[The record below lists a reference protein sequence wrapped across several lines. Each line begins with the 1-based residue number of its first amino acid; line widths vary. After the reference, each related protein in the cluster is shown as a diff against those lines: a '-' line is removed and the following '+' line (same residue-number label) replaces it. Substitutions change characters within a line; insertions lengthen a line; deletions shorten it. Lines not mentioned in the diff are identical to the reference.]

1 MDVSAADSP
10 SILLVDD
17 DRIHTRILRTRL
29 EQQGYRVREAPS
41 GNEGLDLARSLYPE
55 VILCDWLME
64 GMDGLEVCRRVRED
78 PQLANAYFI
87 LLTSRS
93 QVQDRVRGLDAGAD
107 DFLSKPADP
116 EELLA
121 RVRSGLRLHNA
132 NEQLR
137 VLSQDLQQQK
147 ARLDGELAEA
157 ARYVADLL
165 PKPLESPSVRIDSLF
180 CPSSQLGGDG
190 FDFLWLDEDHLLLY
204 LLDVSGHGL
213 AAALPSISIL
223 NLLRS
228 GGIDLDPE
236 RPETLAL
243 ALNRLFQMEGQ
254 EDRYLTLWCGIYQPS
269 RRELRYASGGHP
281 PALLFPMPGMAGELL
296 QLSTRGMAVGLFDDS
311 IYRQASVAVPPG
323 TTLLVYSDGIYE
335 VSRPNGE
342 IWNLPAFIDGIDAN
356 EIAAGDGLERLV
368 QRVRR
373 LSGCICFTDDYALV
387 RARFL

>member
-1 MDVSAADSP
+1 MDVSAADSA

-17 DRIHTRILRTRL
+17 DRIHSRILRTRL
-29 EQQGYRVREAPS
+29 EQQGYRVREAP
-41 GNEGLDLARSLYPE
+41 GGREGLELARSLRPE

-64 GMDGLEVCRRVRED
+64 EMDGLDVCRRVRED
-78 PQLANAYFI
+78 PQLASAYFI

-121 RVRSGLRLHNA
+121 RVRSGLRLHRA

-137 VLSQDLQQQK
+137 ALSQDLQQQK

-165 PKPLESPSVRIDSLF
+165 PKPLDASTVRIDSLF

-190 FDFLWLDEDHLLLY
+190 FDFFWLDDDHLLLY

-228 GGIDLDPE
+228 RRIDLDPE
-236 RPETLAL
+236 RPESLPHL
-243 ALNRLFQMEGQ
+243 LNRLFAMEGQ
-254 EDRYLTLWCGIYQPS
+254 QDRYLTLWCGIYQPS
-269 RRELRYASGGHP
+269 CRELRYSSGGHP
-281 PALLFPMPGMAGELL
+281 PALLFPLPAPAAELH

-311 IYRQASVAVPPG
+311 VYRHASVIVPPG
-323 TTLLVYSDGIYE
+323 ATLLIYSDGIYE
-335 VSRPNGE
+335 VSRHDGA
-342 IWNLPAFIDGIDAN
+342 IWTLPAFIDGMDAS
-356 EIAAGDGLERLV
+356 EIAASDGLERLV
-368 QRVRR
+368 QRVQR
-373 LSGCICFTDDYALV
+373 LSGCACFADDYALV
-387 RARFL
+387 RARFP